1 MWRRGPRWS
10 LTCLRLH
17 VCFRGN
23 MIHVNNIPHRGICDG
38 RDNKTV
44 ILKDIIMIE
53 DSRVI
58 VSDYGPKKKKS
69 GELLYEL

>member
-1 MWRRGPRWS
+1 
-10 LTCLRLH
+10 
-17 VCFRGN
+17 